1 MINKEKQE
9 KIKKFFR
16 ALSNVQPDYGKDI
29 GLMVVGDETL
39 GDLKSLVPNSNLT
52 STFDLTSDTYIT
64 GFLENLAENLSKGRI
79 VFVRIHEYLDP
90 AVYNQLYLISKSGRM
105 DILGSR
111 KNEAINVSN
120 KAMLIL
126 VFTDSELEA
135 LNYKNILNIVG
146 PVLRL
151 N

>member
-1 MINKEKQE
+1 M
-9 KIKKFFR
+9 
-16 ALSNVQPDYGKDI
+16 SNIQPDHGRDI
-29 GLMVVGDETL
+29 GLIVLGDETL
-39 GDLKSLVPNSNLT
+39 GDLKTLTPNSNLVT
-52 STFDLTSDTYIT
+52 IFDLTSDVYIT
-64 GFLENLAENLSKGRI
+64 GFLEDLAKNLSEERI
-79 VFVRIHEYLDP
+79 VFVRIHKYLDP

-105 DILGSR
+105 DMLGSE
-111 KNEAINVSN
+111 KDSLINVSD

-126 VFTDSELEA
+126 VFTDNELES

>member
-1 MINKEKQE
+1 MISQEKQE
-9 KIKKFFR
+9 KIKTFFNN
-16 ALSNVQPDYGKDI
+16 LSNIQPDHGRDI
-29 GLMVVGDETL
+29 GLIVLGDETL
-39 GDLKSLVPNSNLT
+39 GDLKTLTPNSNLVT
-52 STFDLTSDTYIT
+52 IFDLTSDVYIT
-64 GFLENLAENLSKGRI
+64 GFLEDLAKNLSEERI
-79 VFVRIHEYLDP
+79 VFVRIHKYLDP

-105 DILGSR
+105 DMLGSE
-111 KNEAINVSN
+111 KDSLINVSD

-126 VFTDSELEA
+126 VFTDNELES